1 METKD
6 TGSSDWP
13 EDEPQTEQKVTRRLS
28 TVNHSDEKGECSVS
42 TAV

>member
-13 EDEPQTEQKVTRRLS
+13 EDEPQTEGDFRRLS